1 MKIVWSENLETL
13 LNSWK
18 KYQSGESVSLQIRY
32 SISKVEQATKQY
44 PLDVLFLSHLILL
57 CFW

>member
-18 KYQSGESVSLQIRY
+18 KYLSDESVCSQIWY
-32 SISKVEQATKQY
+32 SISEVRQSTKQH
-44 PLDVLFLSHLILL
+44 PLDVLF
-57 CFW
+57 